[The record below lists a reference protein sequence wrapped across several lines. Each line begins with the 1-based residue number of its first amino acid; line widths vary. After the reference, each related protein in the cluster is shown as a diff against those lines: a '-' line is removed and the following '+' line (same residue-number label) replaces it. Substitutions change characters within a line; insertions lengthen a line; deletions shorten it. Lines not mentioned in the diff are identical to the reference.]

1 MYNEEDKTGSKQSSQ
16 LDSRVGRLEGVVQTL
31 STEVQEI
38 TRAVRAITD
47 SLGTFKEDVLSRLGV
62 ATAPKWPLIASL
74 VTMLLTIF
82 GLCTTIITIVLMG
95 QGDSIHQNRESI
107 MRLQEKFVQIAYESG
122 EMHSWRQSVEGSIGD
137 LKSGFQAQ
145 NNTIRENHKDF
156 CQWRLSHSEE
166 SSYAFGRLDT
176 TVNSLKC
183 TTHDDKPSK

>member
-1 MYNEEDKTGSKQSSQ
+1 MYNEEDKTGSKQNSQ

-47 SLGTFKEDVLSRLGV
+47 SLGTFKEDVLARLGV

-95 QGDSIHQNRESI
+95 QSDSIYQNRESI
-107 MRLQEKFVQIAYESG
+107 IRLQEKFVQIAYESG
-122 EMHSWRQSVEGSIGD
+122 EMHSWRQSVDGSLSG
-137 LKSGFQAQ
+137 LKNNFQAQ
-145 NNTIRENHKDF
+145 DDIIRQNHKDF

-183 TTHDDKPSK
+183 TTNDDKPSK